1 MKMVD
6 KSTFIK
12 HVAAMAIVGVC
23 ATACL
28 GEAPQPPVEI
38 FVPFITVSHQP
49 TEASELFDNTEGE
62 ETGFTVHVD
71 SADAQTHGLP
81 AELAFVGTGLDAV
94 LRAEMSAYVP
104 GGNPIPDQFD
114 CFGPIEIRD
123 SDGAVTVTIDNFC
136 PDDNTPE
143 LTILGD
149 ITAGGDPRW
158 AFESPDGLVRTNFD
172 E

>member
-1 MKMVD
+1 MD
-6 KSTFIK
+6 KSTFTK
-12 HVAAMAIVGVC
+12 HVAAMAIVGLS

-38 FVPFITVSHQP
+38 FVPAITVRHQP
-49 TEASELFDNTEGE
+49 SEAGELFDFTEGE

-81 AELAFVGTGLDAV
+81 AELAFVGERGGIDAV
-94 LRAEMSAYVP
+94 LRAEMSAYAP
-104 GGNPIPDQFD
+104 GGDPIPDQFD
-114 CFGPIEIRD
+114 CFGPVEVRD
-123 SDGAVTVTIDNFC
+123 ATGAVTVTIDDFC

-143 LTILGD
+143 LTIVGD
-149 ITAGGDPRW
+149 LTAGGDPRW
-158 AFESPDGLVRTNFD
+158 FFDSPDGRVRTNFD